1 MPGLQFLAGLSYH
14 FLIVCCS
21 IVYVKLLILI
31 GINCQKAARPAGPG
45 GKMVEGDPYGDEA
58 LAFTKERCLQREV
71 SVWLS
76 KDLNYCLILFHNSE
90 T

>member
-1 MPGLQFLAGLSYH
+1 MYFLTLILNIKRYPLDFSWFTLS
-14 FLIVCCS
+14 FLNFCCLPAYFQL
-21 IVYVKLLILI
+21 IILI

-71 SVWLS
+71 SFWLS
-76 KDLNYCLILFHNSE
+76 KEL
-90 T
+90 